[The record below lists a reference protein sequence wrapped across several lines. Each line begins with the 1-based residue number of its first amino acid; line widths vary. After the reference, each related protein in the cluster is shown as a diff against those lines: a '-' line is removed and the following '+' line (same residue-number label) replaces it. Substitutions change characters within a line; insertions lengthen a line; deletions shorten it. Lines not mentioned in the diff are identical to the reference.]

1 MAPTSTT
8 PTAANAASDED
19 PARISTTTPAPAP
32 APAPAPTST
41 STTTTWGTQLRGLIR
56 IGLVFFVV
64 DVFVRW
70 LMGSRGGGDMV
81 GVPVAT
87 PRKII
92 TPSAADRINR
102 DRTDEQRSSL
112 EMVLGLQDYMP
123 GGASSYVPQVFP
135 THDEE
140 GISLGAMH
148 QCVMPPHAVFDL
160 LVYLT
165 PFKSFELRRDR
176 RHLVWTVPG
185 VAFNWTYKV
194 PPMPLAQCP
203 WPSSLI
209 SHISRRPHPS
219 HPPHLCTHPSS
230 LPPYTPHHTTG
241 HAQPGPQRDRHR
253 LAPPQRLSLRPHV
266 LRASRGPHRQE

>member
-8 PTAANAASDED
+8 PTAATAAATAANAASDED
-19 PARISTTTPAPAP
+19 PARVSTTPTTTPAP
-32 APAPAPTST
+32 TSISIT
-41 STTTTWGTQLRGLIR
+41 MWGTQLRGLIR

-81 GVPVAT
+81 GVPAAT

-148 QCVMPPHAVFDL
+148 QCVMPPHTVFDL

-194 PPMPLAQCP
+194 PPWPLAPGP
-203 WPSSLI
+203 WPLAPCPLPWSLT
-209 SHISRRPHPS
+209 SHRPHPS
-219 HPPHLCTHPSS
+219 HPPHLCT
-230 LPPYTPHHTTG
+230 THHRT
-241 HAQPGPQRDRHR
+241 
-253 LAPPQRLSLRPHV
+253 RP
-266 LRASRGPHRQE
+266 AWTST